1 MWNALIHWWLSVNW
15 NRSPPFLNC
24 VAMPTATPSVATLK
38 ASATRLASS
47 PFSLG
52 SAATAA
58 APASGTAPSVVNQ
71 GKLLI
76 YLNSLQLREQDRG
89 DQGGRSPEHGQ
100 GVGADEPGLQPSQAP
115 GGAADQCR
123 QAVDRAVH
131 AAVVG
136 VDQGPRQVL

>member
-1 MWNALIHWWLSVNW
+1 MWNALIHSWLSVNW

-24 VAMPTATPSVATLK
+24 VAMATATPSVATLK
-38 ASATRLASS
+38 ASAPRLASS

-58 APASGTAPSVVNQ
+58 APTSGTAPSVVNQ

-89 DQGGRSPEHGQ
+89 ARGGGPPEQGRAVE
-100 GVGADEPGLQPSQAP
+100 ADDPGLQPSQAP
-115 GGAADQCR
+115 GGAAAQCR

-131 AAVVG
+131 AA
-136 VDQGPRQVL
+136 

>member
-1 MWNALIHWWLSVNW
+1 MWKALIHSWLSVNW

-47 PFSLG
+47 PFSFG
-52 SAATAA
+52 SAATPA
-58 APASGTAPSVVNQ
+58 APTSGTAPSVVNQ

-89 DQGGRSPEHGQ
+89 DQRGRSPEHGQ
-100 GVGADEPGLQPSQAP
+100 GVRAHEPGLEPPQAP
-115 GGAADQCR
+115 GGAPDPRR
-123 QAVDRAVH
+123 QAVD
-131 AAVVG
+131 
-136 VDQGPRQVL
+136 